1 MATIVKMGSLY
12 QNSNLAVLG
21 EFFQPEAEIR
31 ISDTVPGHE
40 ISWVVVNGL
49 LIADRCL
56 LINISWDDLNKQGLV
71 LGKKISIDG
80 VEYVCRLL
88 KVGNEKGVPNEW
100 DEALDVVGDESDDL
114 WHWRKTA
121 FWGQETPEMHPFN
134 RVYRGFS
141 VARLWHWV
149 TSSRRLAPYGFRPVL
164 ELQNAGITEVGTAV
178 QIRVHQSIING
189 CVVEISAYDLVLL
202 ERKNSVIAES
212 DVGQCI
218 CRLPNGRIII
228 DRSKISS
235 IHYLDNRKLQ

>member
-100 DEALDVVGDESDDL
+100 DEALDVVGD
-114 WHWRKTA
+114 
-121 FWGQETPEMHPFN
+121 
-134 RVYRGFS
+134 
-141 VARLWHWV
+141 
-149 TSSRRLAPYGFRPVL
+149 
-164 ELQNAGITEVGTAV
+164 
-178 QIRVHQSIING
+178 
-189 CVVEISAYDLVLL
+189 
-202 ERKNSVIAES
+202 
-212 DVGQCI
+212 
-218 CRLPNGRIII
+218 
-228 DRSKISS
+228 
-235 IHYLDNRKLQ
+235 